1 MFAFITI
8 GTNNLKKSSEFYSK
22 ILKPLK
28 IKKVLSHNRY
38 FGFAKKTSPKKIE
51 LYLIKPHN
59 KKKATIGNG
68 TMITFKA
75 NSKKT
80 VNEFYKIGI
89 RLGAKDEGMPGPR
102 HGKDYY
108 AYLRDLDGNKI
119 CIFKK
124 IWFKN

>member
-8 GTNNLKKSSEFYSK
+8 GTNNLKKSSAFYSK

-28 IKKVLSHNRY
+28 IKKVLSHHRY
-38 FGFAKKTSPKKIE
+38 FGYAKKGTPKKIE
-51 LYLIKPHN
+51 LYLIRPHN

-75 NSKKT
+75 NSKKN
-80 VNEFYKIGI
+80 VNEFYNIGI
-89 RLGAKDEGMPGPR
+89 SLGAKAEGMPGPR

-124 IWFKN
+124 I

>member
-8 GTNNLKKSSEFYSK
+8 GTNNLKKSSAFYNK

-38 FGFAKKTSPKKIE
+38 FGYAKKATPKKIE

-75 NSKKT
+75 NSKKI

-89 RLGAKDEGMPGPR
+89 SLGAKDEGMPGPR
-102 HGKDYY
+102 HGKDFY

-124 IWFKN
+124 I

>member
-8 GTNNLKKSSEFYSK
+8 GTNNLKKSSSFYSK

-28 IKKVLSHNRY
+28 IKKVLSHHRY
-38 FGFAKKTSPKKIE
+38 FGYAKKETPKKIE
-51 LYLIKPHN
+51 LYLIRPHN
-59 KKKATIGNG
+59 KKQATIGNG

-75 NSKKT
+75 NSKKN
-80 VNEFYKIGI
+80 VNEFYNIGI
-89 RLGAKDEGMPGPR
+89 SLGAKDEGMPGPR

-119 CIFKK
+119 CVFKK
-124 IWFKN
+124 I

>member
-8 GTNNLKKSSEFYSK
+8 GTNNLKKSSAFYSK

-28 IKKVLSHNRY
+28 IKKVLSHDRY
-38 FGFAKKTSPKKIE
+38 FGYAKKATPKKIE
-51 LYLIKPHN
+51 LYLIRPHN

-89 RLGAKDEGMPGPR
+89 KLGAKDEGMPGPR

-119 CIFKK
+119 CVFKK
-124 IWFKN
+124 I

>member
-8 GTNNLKKSSEFYSK
+8 GTNNLKKSSAFYSK

-28 IKKVLSHNRY
+28 IKKVLSHHRY
-38 FGFAKKTSPKKIE
+38 FGYAKKETPKKIE
-51 LYLIKPHN
+51 LYLIRPHN
-59 KKKATIGNG
+59 KKQATIGNG

-75 NSKKT
+75 NSKKN

-89 RLGAKDEGMPGPR
+89 SLGAKDEGMPGPR

-119 CIFKK
+119 CVFKK
-124 IWFKN
+124 I

>member
-8 GTNNLKKSSEFYSK
+8 GTNNLTKSSAFYSK

-38 FGFAKKTSPKKIE
+38 FGYAKKETPKKIE
-51 LYLIKPHN
+51 LYLIRPHN

-80 VNEFYKIGI
+80 VNEFYNIGI
-89 RLGAKDEGMPGPR
+89 SLGAKDEGMPGPR

-124 IWFKN
+124 I

>member
-8 GTNNLKKSSEFYSK
+8 GTNNLKKSSAFYSK

-28 IKKVLSHNRY
+28 IKKVLSHHRY
-38 FGFAKKTSPKKIE
+38 FGYAKKETPKKIE
-51 LYLIKPHN
+51 LYLIRPHN

-75 NSKKT
+75 NSKKN
-80 VNEFYKIGI
+80 VNEFYNIGI
-89 RLGAKDEGMPGPR
+89 SLGAKDEGMPGSR
-102 HGKDYY
+102 HGKNYY

-119 CIFKK
+119 CVFKK
-124 IWFKN
+124 I

>member
-1 MFAFITI
+1 MYSSVISFIRLSI
-8 GTNNLKKSSEFYSK
+8 RIAVLGSK
-22 ILKPLK
+22 PELGS
-28 IKKVLSHNRY
+28 SHNRY
-38 FGFAKKTSPKKIE
+38 FGYAKKNNPKKIE
-51 LYLIKPHN
+51 LYLIRPHN

-89 RLGAKDEGMPGPR
+89 SLGAKDEGMPGPR

-119 CIFKK
+119 CVFKK
-124 IWFKN
+124 I

>member
-8 GTNNLKKSSEFYSK
+8 GTNNLNKSSAFYSK

-28 IKKVLSHNRY
+28 IKKVLSHHRY
-38 FGFAKKTSPKKIE
+38 FGYAKKETPKKIE
-51 LYLIKPHN
+51 LYLIRPHN

-89 RLGAKDEGMPGPR
+89 SLGAKDEGMPGPR

-108 AYLRDLDGNKI
+108 AYLRALEWQQDLY
-119 CIFKK
+119 F
-124 IWFKN
+124 

>member
-1 MFAFITI
+1 MFAFLTI
-8 GTNNLKKSSEFYSK
+8 GTNNLKKSSLFYDK
-22 ILKPLK
+22 ILSSLK
-28 IKKVLSHNRY
+28 IKKVFTHNRY
-38 FGFAKKTSPKKIE
+38 IGYARSRTPEKIE
-51 LYLIKPHN
+51 LYIIKPHN

-68 TMITFKA
+68 SMITFKA

-89 RLGAKDEGMPGPR
+89 KLGAKDEGMPGPR

-124 IWFKN
+124 I

>member
-8 GTNNLKKSSEFYSK
+8 GTNNLKRSSNFYNK

-38 FGFAKKTSPKKIE
+38 NGYAKIKSPNKIE
-51 LYLIKPHN
+51 LYLIKPHD
-59 KKKATIGNG
+59 KKKATNGNG
-68 TMITFKA
+68 TMITFQTT
-75 NSKKT
+75 SKKI

-89 RLGAKDEGMPGPR
+89 KLGAKDEGMPGAR

-119 CIFKK
+119 CVFKK
-124 IWFKN
+124 INS

>member
-8 GTNNLKKSSEFYSK
+8 GTNNLKKSSLFYSK

-38 FGFAKKTSPKKIE
+38 FGYAKNETPKKIE
-51 LYLIKPHN
+51 LYLITPHN

-75 NSKKT
+75 NSKKI

-89 RLGAKDEGMPGPR
+89 KLGAKDEGLPGPR

-119 CIFKK
+119 CVFKK
-124 IWFKN
+124 I

>member
-8 GTNNLKKSSEFYSK
+8 GTNNLKKSSAFYCK

-28 IKKVLSHNRY
+28 IKKVLSHYRY
-38 FGFAKKTSPKKIE
+38 FGYARKVTPKKIE
-51 LYLIKPHN
+51 LYLIRPHN

-75 NSKKT
+75 NSKKI

-89 RLGAKDEGMPGPR
+89 SLGAKDEGKPGPR

-124 IWFKN
+124 I